1 MQVFFSETNSE
12 KWKRSFTTY
21 DLRRNKQTSNL
32 FLCNLHIYI
41 SIVTNIRWILQN
53 YLLMIHQ
60 LYFNKKIIFD
70 PINKWVNIS
79 PPLMDNKY
87 KHLGYI
93 YINQL
98 KWEFN
103 LRFLMM
109 SWINITY
116 NKGIVNISSIHSR
129 PGESNNLTFCSSK
142 NINTNVS
149 SLK

>member
-1 MQVFFSETNSE
+1 MRDYLLETNPNKYMIAFYS
-12 KWKRSFTTY
+12 KQVY
-21 DLRRNKQTSNL
+21 DRISNQYNNIL
-32 FLCNLHIYI
+32 YCNVHVYI
-41 SIVTNIRWILQN
+41 STVTSTRWILQN

-60 LYFNKKIIFD
+60 LYFNKKIIFGQ
-70 PINKWVNIS
+70 INKWVNIS
-79 PPLMDNKY
+79 PPLMDIKY
-87 KHLGYI
+87 KHLRYI

-109 SWINITY
+109 SWINMTY

-129 PGESNNLTFCSSK
+129 LGDSNNFTFCDDR

-149 SLK
+149 S